1 VQYVFLRCKTE
12 EDQDTAKA
20 HRKGTQERTEERA
33 PTLMAANHKQ
43 GIKNRAPL

>member
-1 VQYVFLRCKTE
+1 VQYVFCGAKQRKIKTL
-12 EDQDTAKA
+12 QKA